1 MIKGGKGGLVNN
13 GILTGIGHTED
24 ALGRSDTFGFSVVRV
39 VGRSKVKIF
48 RVFLDQ
54 DRWIYMDDAPT
65 C

>member
-13 GILTGIGHTED
+13 GTLTTSIGHTED

-54 DRWIYMDDAPT
+54 DRWI
-65 C
+65 